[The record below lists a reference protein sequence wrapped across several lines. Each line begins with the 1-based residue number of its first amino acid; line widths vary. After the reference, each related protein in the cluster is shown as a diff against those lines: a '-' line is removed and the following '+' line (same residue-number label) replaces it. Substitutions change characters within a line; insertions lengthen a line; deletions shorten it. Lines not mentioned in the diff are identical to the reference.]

1 MVDSKACSMKLR
13 NQEGHRFLIRELP
26 VPVRVCSIN
35 EANKCVKDYDM
46 PELVVFVC
54 EDHDQFV
61 KDICIDRGDSTKGRC
76 VLSECGLD
84 QNTPCFSDFIMN
96 GSKGDM
102 GIIVERDSCNSSG
115 SEFAASSIVKDVN
128 VIKTCD
134 FRDENSIEQHPTK
147 KKTSEALG
155 EIFRNDEFS
164 RSFSL
169 KHWHKDSI
177 LRTISSRVEY
187 PHYADYQQF
196 PKATNLS
203 TIPTIENL
211 QTLTSSEK
219 SFDLQ
224 TDNSPDETSCDTSK
238 SDMASHQSNDSSRSS
253 NSFSFPIIPPEWKG
267 SPVKMVATDR
277 GLPRRRRWRKICFPC
292 CKF

>member
-1 MVDSKACSMKLR
+1 MVDSKACNMRLR
-13 NQEGHRFLIRELP
+13 NQEGHGFLIREFP
-26 VPVRVCSIN
+26 VPIRVCSMN
-35 EANKCVKDYDM
+35 EAKFVKDYDM

-61 KDICIDRGDSTKGRC
+61 KDICIDRGDDSTKDNC
-76 VLSECGLD
+76 VLGECGLD

-96 GSKGDM
+96 SSRSDM
-102 GIIVERDSCNSSG
+102 G
-115 SEFAASSIVKDVN
+115 SEFAADVN
-128 VIKTCD
+128 VIKTCE
-134 FRDENSIEQHPTK
+134 FRDGNSIEHPTK

-196 PKATNLS
+196 PKATNFS
-203 TIPTIENL
+203 TIPTMENL
-211 QTLTSSEK
+211 QTITSSEK

-224 TDNSPDETSCDTSK
+224 TDNHPYETSCEASK

-267 SPVKMVATDR
+267 SPVKMVEADR
-277 GLPRRRRWRKICFPC
+277 GLSRKRRWRKICFPC